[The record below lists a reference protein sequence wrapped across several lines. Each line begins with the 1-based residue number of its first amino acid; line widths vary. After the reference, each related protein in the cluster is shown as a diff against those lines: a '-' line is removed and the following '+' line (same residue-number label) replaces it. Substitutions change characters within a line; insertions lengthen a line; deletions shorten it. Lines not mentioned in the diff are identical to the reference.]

1 MKNSIFAFILFT
13 VVAFSSNAQTYD
25 FSCMETDGLG
35 FFINLGSDLEKVT
48 LSELGDPV
56 SLKEEIRAGELLHNG
71 ILEENT
77 IINSG
82 DDWERVSGILRKL
95 CTWIKFPRGFSY
107 NVWIITSDEINAFT
121 CGGRI
126 YITSSMLNFCT
137 SDSELAAIIGHEI
150 AHNELKHINES
161 LSREKTAQNI
171 GSIGEMGSQIGFIL
185 TTSFNQKN
193 EVHCDFWGID
203 LMKKGGYDVCDAVAV
218 WNRMTMNEGR
228 IAIDEQ
234 LFSTHPYSSTRKTC
248 CKHHI
253 LSTYNLMCTP

>member
-1 MKNSIFAFILFT
+1 MKNSAVVFIICTLACLSFR
-13 VVAFSSNAQTYD
+13 AQTYD
-25 FSCMETDGLG
+25 FSCMESDDLG
-35 FFINLGSDLEKVT
+35 FLINLGSDIEKAT

-56 SLKEEIRAGELLHNG
+56 SLKEEIRAGELLHND
-71 ILEENT
+71 ILKENT
-77 IINSG
+77 LINSG
-82 DDWERVSGILRKL
+82 KDWERVSGILHKL
-95 CTWIKFPRGFSY
+95 CTWIKYPRGYSY
-107 NVWIITSDEINAFT
+107 DIWIMTSDEINAFT

-150 AHNELKHINES
+150 AHNELLHINES
-161 LSREKTAQNI
+161 LSREKTAQSM

-203 LMKKGGYDVCDAVAV
+203 LMKKGGYEVCDAVAV
-218 WNRMTMNEGR
+218 WNRMALNEGR
-228 IAIDEQ
+228 VAIDEQ

-253 LSTYNLMCTP
+253 LSTYNLICK